1 MEDEKGEGVKRQD
14 IKREIRGREKMCEEL
29 GTQMIQERGEKE

>member
-1 MEDEKGEGVKRQD
+1 MEDEKGGVKHQD
-14 IKREIRGREKMCEEL
+14 IKREIMGREKMCEEL